1 MFNMLT
7 ELIFQGTIPRL
18 LEGKM
23 LVSTVLWFFAIIFV
37 LFFVGKLFLN
47 LFSFPYIFF

>member
-7 ELIFQGTIPRL
+7 ELIVQGTIPRL

-23 LVSTVLWFFAIIFV
+23 LVSTVLWFFAIFFW
-37 LFFVGKLFLN
+37 FFVGKLFLN